1 MYDKLKNINLSPDGR
16 CYNYFSGFN
25 TLSRPY
31 QFPPFDFHNSII
43 MILRILFLIQTLP
56 LLLWLRKS
64 CANSYLISFSS
75 YSWYLHLQLQLF
87 FFLHTI
93 ITFHTIIS
101 FHSLYINFISLLKF
115 VSCLMMSSQ
124 RLLLKSFIASIY

>member
-1 MYDKLKNINLSPDGR
+1 MDLPQSKKNMYDKFKNINLSPDGI

-31 QFPPFDFHNSII
+31 QFPPFDLQNSII
-43 MILRILFLIQTLP
+43 MILRFLFLIPTLP

-93 ITFHTIIS
+93 ITFHS
-101 FHSLYINFISLLKF
+101 SYINFISFISSPCWSLFPALWCPLKG
-115 VSCLMMSSQ
+115 
-124 RLLLKSFIASIY
+124 